1 METNEQGLTKEEK
14 IMFGI
19 LGLILIIAIG
29 VLIINSFSA
38 NERKLDDSKTPIT
51 ETKGQKEDKAE
62 DETITD
68 NQEES
73 LIEDDPV
80 ENVAINTV
88 VSNQTSTKPTQTV
101 VTPSTPE
108 VEEDNLGTGSTEIPG
123 IIEWSFKDTM
133 VTTSYS
139 NVTITIDRNVVLND
153 GTEVEAVV
161 TVRKLEGNT
170 WNIVDISSNEI
181 IVTEGLYKYY
191 YTYGNQT
198 KELLLTVK
206 NELQPEKVEFLKL
219 SEVYTEDMT
228 ITEEEFT
235 KYQNVI
241 LNSKLTVEENT
252 YTLET
257 IKLDDTMPIIPIVL
271 TLTEEL
277 TEPELTSATLGI
289 TPSIENNSWYQT
301 LTNKEIILWL
311 DLSVLD
317 LTNQE
322 INLNINGTN
331 YYLNLII
338 VVNTTEEETPNE
350 EDKEQNEDGITNEDE
365 QEQEEATEEQP
376 PKEETPEDTDDI
388 TPDDDTLEETTVEN
402 NEEIEG
408 LEPLNDILEDSTNNV
423 VEMT

>member
-19 LGLILIIAIG
+19 LGIILIIAIG

-38 NERKLDDSKTPIT
+38 NERKLEDSKTPIT
-51 ETKGQKEDKAE
+51 ETKGQKEDKVE
-62 DETITD
+62 DETITN

-80 ENVAINTV
+80 ENVVINTV

-108 VEEDNLGTGSTEIPG
+108 VEEDNLGTGNTEIPG

-139 NVTITIDRNVVLND
+139 NVTITIDRNVVLKD

-170 WNIVDISSNEI
+170 WNIIDISSNEI
-181 IVTEGLYKYY
+181 TVTEGLYKYY

-241 LNSKLTVEENT
+241 LNSKLIVEENI

-257 IKLDDTMPIIPIVL
+257 IKLDDTPQVIPIVL
-271 TLTEEL
+271 TLSEEL
-277 TEPELTSATLGI
+277 TEPELTSTTLGI
-289 TPSIENNSWYQT
+289 TPSIENNNWYQT

-317 LTNQE
+317 STNQE

-338 VVNTTEEETPNE
+338 VVNTPEEETPNE
-350 EDKEQNEDGITNEDE
+350 EDKEQNEDEILNEDE
-365 QEQEEATEEQP
+365 QEQEESTEEQL
-376 PKEETPEDTDDI
+376 PKEETSEDTDNTI
-388 TPDDDTLEETTVEN
+388 PDDDTLEETPVEN
-402 NEEIEG
+402 NEKIED
-408 LEPLNDILEDSTNNV
+408 LEPLNDILEDTTNSV

>member
-38 NERKLDDSKTPIT
+38 NERKLEDSKTPIT
-51 ETKGQKEDKAE
+51 ETQGQKEDKTE

-68 NQEES
+68 NQKES
-73 LIEDDPV
+73 LIEDSPL

-88 VSNQTSTKPTQTV
+88 VSNQPSTKPTQTV
-101 VTPSTPE
+101 TKPSTPE
-108 VEEDNLGTGSTEIPG
+108 NKEDNLGTGNTEVPG
-123 IIEWSFKDTM
+123 IIEWFFKDTM
-133 VTTSYS
+133 ITSAYS
-139 NVTITIDRNVVLND
+139 NEIITIDRNVILKD

-161 TVRKLEGNT
+161 TIRKLEGNS
-170 WNIVDISSNEI
+170 WNIIDISSNKI
-181 IVTEGLYKYY
+181 NVTEGLYKYY

-206 NELQPEKVEFLKL
+206 NKLQLEKIEFLKL
-219 SEVYTEDMT
+219 SEVYTEDMN

-235 KYQNVI
+235 KYQNI
-241 LNSKLTVEENT
+241 LLNSKLTAKENT

-257 IKLDDTMPIIPIVL
+257 IKLDDTTPIVPIVL
-271 TLTEEL
+271 TLKDEL
-277 TEPELTSATLGI
+277 TNPELNSTTLGI
-289 TPSIENNSWYQT
+289 TPSIENNNWYQT

-322 INLNINGTN
+322 INLNINGTD
-331 YYLNLII
+331 YYLNLTI
-338 VVNTTEEETPNE
+338 VVKTTEEDQPE
-350 EDKEQNEDGITNEDE
+350 EDKEQNKDEITNEDK
-365 QEQEEATEEQP
+365 QEQEESPEEQP
-376 PKEETPEDTDDI
+376 PKEETSPDTDNSTLDTNQSEDTS
-388 TPDDDTLEETTVEN
+388 LEHN
-402 NEEIEG
+402 DEIEG
-408 LEPLNDILEDSTNNV
+408 LETLSNILEDSTNSV
-423 VEMT
+423 V

>member
-19 LGLILIIAIG
+19 LGIILIIAIG

-38 NERKLDDSKTPIT
+38 NERKLEDSETPIT
-51 ETKGQKEDKAE
+51 ETKGQKEDK

-68 NQEES
+68 NQKES
-73 LIEDDPV
+73 LIEDKPL
-80 ENVAINTV
+80 ENVTINTV

-101 VTPSTPE
+101 VKPSTPE
-108 VEEDNLGTGSTEIPG
+108 SKEDNLGTGNTEILG

-133 VTTSYS
+133 ITSS
-139 NVTITIDRNVVLND
+139 FANETITIDRNVILKD

-161 TVRKLEGNT
+161 TIRKLEGNA
-170 WNIVDISSNEI
+170 WNIIDISSNEI
-181 IVTEGLYKYY
+181 TVTEGLYKYY

-219 SEVYTEDMT
+219 SEVYNENMT

-235 KYQNVI
+235 KYQNTI
-241 LNSKLTVEENT
+241 LNSQLTKKENT

-257 IKLDDTMPIIPIVL
+257 IKLDDTMSIIPIVL
-271 TLTEEL
+271 TLKDEL
-277 TEPELTSATLGI
+277 IEPELNSSTLGV
-289 TPSIENNSWYQT
+289 TPSIENNNWYQT
-301 LTNKEIILWL
+301 LSNKEIVLWL

-322 INLNINGTN
+322 INLNINGTD

-338 VVNTTEEETPNE
+338 IVKTTEEQP
-350 EDKEQNEDGITNEDE
+350 EDKEQNKDEITNEDK
-365 QEQEEATEEQP
+365 QEQEESAEEQP
-376 PKEETPEDTDDI
+376 PKEETSEDTSNTTFDI
-388 TPDDDTLEETTVEN
+388 ESLEDTSVEN
-402 NEEIEG
+402 NEEIDG
-408 LEPLNDILEDSTNNV
+408 LVPLNDILKDSTNSAV
-423 VEMT
+423 